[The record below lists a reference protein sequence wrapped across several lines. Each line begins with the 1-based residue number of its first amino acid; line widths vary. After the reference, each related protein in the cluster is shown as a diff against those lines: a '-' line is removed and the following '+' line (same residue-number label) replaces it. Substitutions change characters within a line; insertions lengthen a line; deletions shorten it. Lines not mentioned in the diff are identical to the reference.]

1 MTLAA
6 SIYGII
12 VSIKSSCRMAYKQMV
27 IAESIF
33 GIIISLFT
41 FIITILFFINYKC
54 YGSIPYVTDDNKVE
68 NTDD

>member
-1 MTLAA
+1 
-6 SIYGII
+6 
-12 VSIKSSCRMAYKQMV
+12 MAYKQMV